1 MEAPSKRPC
10 AGGKGGAVPQ
20 DAERPCRETGGS
32 RSGSPARGAGAYVSP
47 RLVSLGTLAELTLGG
62 DVGSNSDGF
71 GNAGAAG
78 SLMP

>member
-1 MEAPSKRPC
+1 MEAPSIVPARD
-10 AGGKGGAVPQ
+10 GKGGRLPQ
-20 DAERPCRETGGS
+20 DAEPREEPGGS
-32 RSGSPARGAGAYVSP
+32 RPAAPADLAGAYVPP

-62 DVGSNSDGF
+62 DVGPSSDGF